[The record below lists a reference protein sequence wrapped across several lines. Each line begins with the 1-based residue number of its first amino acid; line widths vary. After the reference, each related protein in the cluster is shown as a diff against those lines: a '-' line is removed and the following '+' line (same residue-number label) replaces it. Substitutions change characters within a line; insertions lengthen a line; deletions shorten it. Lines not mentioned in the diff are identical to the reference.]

1 MARVDKSV
9 VISSPP
15 EKVIAYIANVSNHP
29 AFISSL
35 KSVANLHGDSRKPG
49 TGWDWTYV
57 MAGVEIS
64 GKAETVAYTPG
75 KQFTYKTTTGI
86 ESTFTYRV
94 EPAKESTFTYRVEPA
109 TGGSRLSV
117 DVVYQIPKSLLGKM
131 QAAVVEKL
139 NDAEGARAVENL
151 KAILDE

>member
-15 EKVIAYIANVSNHP
+15 EKVIAYIADVSNHP

-35 KSVANLHGDSRKPG
+35 KSVANLRGDSRKPG

-86 ESTFTYRV
+86 
-94 EPAKESTFTYRVEPA
+94 ESTFTYRVEPA